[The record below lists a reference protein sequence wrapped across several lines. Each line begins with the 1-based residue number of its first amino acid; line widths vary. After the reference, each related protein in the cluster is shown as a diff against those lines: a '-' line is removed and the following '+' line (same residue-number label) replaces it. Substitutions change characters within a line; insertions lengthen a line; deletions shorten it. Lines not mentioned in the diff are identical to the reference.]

1 MAYDMPRQMLLPI
14 GLWQML
20 KPSLFI
26 FVFRLMLLPFDCG
39 RCYCDF
45 IASLSV
51 LMADGI
57 PKMSLV
63 FCNHQC

>member
-1 MAYDMPRQMLLPI
+1 MICLGRCCCLLVVADV
-14 GLWQML
+14 
-20 KPSLFI
+20 KATLFI
-26 FVFRLMLLPFDCG
+26 FVFRLMLLPYGCG
-39 RCYCDF
+39 RCYLHF

-57 PKMSLV
+57 ATMSLV

>member
-1 MAYDMPRQMLLPI
+1 MICLGSCCCLLVVADVKAI
-14 GLWQML
+14 IIYISIQADVIAFWLWQ
-20 KPSLFI
+20 
-26 FVFRLMLLPFDCG
+26 
-39 RCYCDF
+39 CYCHF

-57 PKMSLV
+57 VKMSLV